1 MALFRLVKRA
11 ETDLDEIWC
20 TIALDNVD
28 AADRIIDILY
38 EVAELL
44 ASRPKMG
51 RARSELAAELMSFA
65 TNTPYVIYYELAPN
79 SIATWP
85 QLRNSPSKFVSPK
98 TKPSLATSV
107 SHSRASAMPCQ

>member
-1 MALFRLVKRA
+1 MARFRLAKRA
-11 ETDLDEIWC
+11 ETDLDEIWF

-51 RARSELAAELMSFA
+51 RARSELAAELRSFA
-65 TNTPYVIYYELAPN
+65 TNAPYVI
-79 SIATWP
+79 
-85 QLRNSPSKFVSPK
+85 
-98 TKPSLATSV
+98 
-107 SHSRASAMPCQ
+107 